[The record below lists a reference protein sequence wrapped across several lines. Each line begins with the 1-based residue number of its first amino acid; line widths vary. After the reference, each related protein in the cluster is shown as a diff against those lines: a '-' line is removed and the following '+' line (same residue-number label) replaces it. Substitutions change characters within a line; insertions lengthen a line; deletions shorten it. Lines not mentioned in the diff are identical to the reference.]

1 MGTGDG
7 ADSAGGVAECVV
19 IVGPLGDVRS
29 AGGRT
34 DEVLGRAAGAL
45 VGSHLRELLSRP
57 DRGRL
62 FDLMRAALQGG
73 ARPDRLEP
81 APSGALV
88 SVVPMQADGEIT
100 VDSWVVRFARTTV
113 APNVPAPRSKLDEQV
128 LHTPED
134 LSPAAIEAAMRE
146 NHFDL
151 DLQPIIDLATGMPVE
166 AEALVRWVTKG
177 GERLAAGGFIAAI
190 ERAGLMPQLTS
201 YVIERSL
208 EQVVAWSGSQ
218 SGHRMTVNVTAS
230 DLRQPG
236 FIELV
241 GKLVADAGID
251 PDRLVLDF
259 GSDLLG
265 LDGDLLDRSFAQ
277 LRVGVGVRL
286 AIDQQTATTAPLTT
300 FSSRINAVKLRP
312 DAGRIVL
319 GSSLEASIVS
329 MLTTTLRTSG
339 IDVIGTGIED
349 KDQLDA
355 LQRAGC
361 SHGQGYLLGRP
372 APSGA
377 SPPISTDHAVRHA
390 AGPAATIAWPELERA
405 LTRWRAGSED
415 LTSGG

>member
-1 MGTGDG
+1 VGSGDG
-7 ADSAGGVAECVV
+7 EGSAGGVAECVV
-19 IVGPLGDVRS
+19 VVGPLGDVRS

-34 DEVLGRAAGAL
+34 DEVLGRAASAL
-45 VGSHLRELLSRP
+45 IGTHLRDLLSRP

-62 FDLMRAALQGG
+62 FDLMRAALQGA

-88 SVVPMQADGEIT
+88 SVVPMQSAGST
-100 VDSWVVRFARTTV
+100 SVDSWVVRFARTTV
-113 APNVPAPRSKLDEQV
+113 EPDRPAPRSKLDEQV

-151 DLQPIIDLATGMPVE
+151 DLQPIIDLSTGMPVE
-166 AEALVRWVTKG
+166 AEALVRWVTEG

-201 YVIERSL
+201 FVIERSL
-208 EQVVAWSGSQ
+208 EQVVAWSGTQ

-236 FIELV
+236 FIDLV
-241 GKLVADAGID
+241 GKLVADAGVD
-251 PDRLVLDF
+251 PDRLVLEF

-265 LDGDLLDRSFAQ
+265 LEGDLLDRCFAQ

-286 AIDQQTATTAPLTT
+286 AIDQQTATKAPLTT
-300 FSSRINAVKLRP
+300 FSSRVTAVKLRP

-319 GSSLEASIVS
+319 SSSLDASIVS
-329 MLTTTLRTSG
+329 MLATTLRSSG
-339 IDVIGTGIED
+339 IDVVGTGIED
-349 KDQLDA
+349 KEQLDA
-355 LQRAGC
+355 LQRVGC

-372 APSGA
+372 APSGVN
-377 SPPISTDHAVRHA
+377 PISTDQAVRHA

-405 LTRWRAGSED
+405 LERWRTGEGLA
-415 LTSGG
+415 SGG